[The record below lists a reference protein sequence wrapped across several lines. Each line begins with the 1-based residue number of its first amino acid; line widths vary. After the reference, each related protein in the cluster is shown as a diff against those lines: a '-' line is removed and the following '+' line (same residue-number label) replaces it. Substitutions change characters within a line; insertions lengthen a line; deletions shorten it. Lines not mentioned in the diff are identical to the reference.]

1 MTVASENISTLNS
14 TDKKAQIISLLT
26 NLNKKIKNF
35 SVVDRESHE
44 IGTVKDVII
53 DSNRQISFIV
63 CDEATPRLFVLKG
76 QLVQKIDPLVKKIF
90 LIVDST
96 QINNLPE
103 YQERDMEINT
113 DLQGISS
120 DSHVVDSHLA
130 DATSELHTQQ
140 TTLQSE
146 EIIKLLE
153 ERLVVDRTKRKV
165 GEIIVRKEIETR
177 MVTIPVRRERLIVEQ
192 LSPEH
197 KQLANI
203 DLGEEQLEQ
212 VESQTESSQVEP
224 TQQPTPL
231 TTSFEGSLTV
241 TGEFSSPKVASL
253 LLNAIALERNHGCQ
267 RIQVTIAVDNEQ
279 LQHKYQEWFART
291 SNRNS
296 ENNGSGK

>member
-1 MTVASENISTLNS
+1 MTIASENINNLNS
-14 TDKKAQIISLLT
+14 TDKQAQIISLLT

-35 SVVDRESHE
+35 AVVDRELE
-44 IGTVKDVII
+44 QIGAVRDVII
-53 DSNRQISFIV
+53 DSNRQISFIIA
-63 CDEATPRLFVLKG
+63 DHQTTPRLFILKG
-76 QLVQKIDPLVKKIF
+76 QLVQKIDPQLRKIF
-90 LIVDST
+90 LIIDST
-96 QINNLPE
+96 QVNNLPE
-103 YQERDMEINT
+103 YQERNMEINT
-113 DLQGISS
+113 DAQGLSS
-120 DSHVVDSHLA
+120 DSYVADSHIA
-130 DATSELHTQQ
+130 DATSEIHTQQ

-146 EIIKLLE
+146 DVIKLLE

-192 LSPEH
+192 LTPEH

-203 DLGEEQLEQ
+203 DLGEEQI
-212 VESQTESSQVEP
+212 
-224 TQQPTPL
+224 TQQESTPVSSTLAMPL

-279 LQHKYQEWFART
+279 LQQKYQEWFART
-291 SNRNS
+291 SIGNRQ
-296 ENNGSGK
+296 ENGNGK

>member
-1 MTVASENISTLNS
+1 MTVASENISNLDS
-14 TDKKAQIISLLT
+14 TNKQAQIISLLT
-26 NLNKKIKNF
+26 NLNNKIRHF
-35 SVVDRESHE
+35 AVVDRDLEQV
-44 IGTVKDVII
+44 GTVKDVII

-63 CDEATPRLFVLKG
+63 SDHQATPRLFILKG
-76 QLVQKIDPLVKKIF
+76 QLVQKIDPQLRKIF
-90 LIVDST
+90 LIVDKT
-96 QINNLPE
+96 QVNNLPE
-103 YQERDMEINT
+103 YQERNMEINT
-113 DLQGISS
+113 DAQGLSS
-120 DSHVVDSHLA
+120 NGYVADSHIA
-130 DATSELHTQQ
+130 DATSEIHTEP

-146 EIIKLLE
+146 DVIKLLE
-153 ERLVVDRTKRKV
+153 ERLVVDRTKRKI

-203 DLGEEQLEQ
+203 DLGEEQITHE
-212 VESQTESSQVEP
+212 ESTPVSSTP
-224 TQQPTPL
+224 AMPL

-279 LQHKYQEWFART
+279 LQQKYQEWFART
-291 SNRNS
+291 SIGNRQ
-296 ENNGSGK
+296 ENGNGK

>member
-1 MTVASENISTLNS
+1 MTVASENVSNLNS
-14 TDKKAQIISLLT
+14 TDKQAQIISLLT
-26 NLNKKIKNF
+26 NLNKKIRNF
-35 SVVDRESHE
+35 AVVDRELE
-44 IGTVKDVII
+44 QVGAIKDVII
-53 DSNRQISFIV
+53 DSNRQISFIIA
-63 CDEATPRLFVLKG
+63 DHQATPRLLILKG
-76 QLVQKIDPLVKKIF
+76 QHVQKIDPQLRKIF
-90 LIVDST
+90 LIIDST

-103 YQERDMEINT
+103 YQERNMEMNT
-113 DLQGISS
+113 DAQGLSS
-120 DSHVVDSHLA
+120 DSYVVDSHIA
-130 DATSELHTQQ
+130 DATSEIHTQQ

-146 EIIKLLE
+146 DVIKLLE
-153 ERLVVDRTKRKV
+153 ERLVVDRTKRKI

-203 DLGEEQLEQ
+203 DLGEEQLTHE
-212 VESQTESSQVEP
+212 ESTPVSLTEAM
-224 TQQPTPL
+224 PL

-279 LQHKYQEWFART
+279 LQQKYQEWFART
-291 SNRNS
+291 SIGNRE
-296 ENNGSGK
+296 ENGNGK

>member
-14 TDKKAQIISLLT
+14 TEKKAQVISLLT

-35 SVVDRESHE
+35 SVIDRESHK
-44 IGTVKDVII
+44 IGTVKDVVI

-63 CDEATPRLFVLKG
+63 SDEATPRLFVLKG

-113 DLQGISS
+113 DSQVSS

-130 DATSELHTQQ
+130 NATSELHTQQ

-212 VESQTESSQVEP
+212 VESQTESSQIES
-224 TQQPTPL
+224 TQQPTPS

-279 LQHKYQEWFART
+279 LQQKYQEWFART

-296 ENNGSGK
+296 DNNGSGK